1 MNKLIALQPEVYQKL
16 KQQAENVSK
25 PNRHARVETKVL
37 SQLDEEMQQI
47 LNSQRSDREKVKLYN
62 NALQKSKLFRKKV
75 LRPQAAL
82 QKPISEND
90 ILKKFKKKTRV
101 KKLLSEIKKHKNLSW
116 DSQGHLLLDQ
126 QIVPSSQIDTLLRS
140 AVVKREPSIPGW
152 REFEGML
159 WESL

>member
-16 KQQAENVSK
+16 KQQAENVVPK
-25 PNRHARVETKVL
+25 PAHVNVETKVFF
-37 SQLDEEMQQI
+37 QLDEEMQQI

-62 NALQKSKLFRKKV
+62 SVLQKSKLIRKKV
-75 LRPQAAL
+75 SRPQTTL

-90 ILKKFKKKTRV
+90 ILKTFKKKARV
-101 KKLLSEIKKHKNLSW
+101 KKLLSEIKKHKNPLW
-116 DSQGHLLLDQ
+116 DCEGHLVVDQ
-126 QIVPSSQIDTLLRS
+126 QPVPSSDIDTLLRS
-140 AVVKREPSIPGW
+140 AVVKQGLSVPGW